1 MNEQITREQFM
12 EFFRNDDLIN
22 TLSTDDRI
30 ELFSSILAGSSD
42 FKLELFEQLF
52 ADYGVNHL
60 AVVQVEKHKQ

>member
-12 EFFRNDDLIN
+12 EFFRNDDSLN
-22 TLSTDDRI
+22 LLSTDDRL
-30 ELFSSILAGSSD
+30 ELFSSILVGNSD

-60 AVVQVEKHKQ
+60 TVVQVK